1 MKMSVYRFSELF
13 TYQSGKAITP
23 EGGNVPVYGS
33 NGIVGFT
40 NRSKYS
46 NKIIIGRVGANCGS
60 VLYCDRDFNAT
71 DNTLITTCDET
82 KILYK
87 FAFYLLKQYGLNK
100 FSGGSAQPLLTQGYL
115 NPLKCELPEIEK
127 QRNIINILSR
137 YDETIVNN
145 NKRIKLLE
153 QMAQNLYKEW
163 FVRFRFPGWQNA
175 EFENGIP
182 KGWKV
187 EKLGNLFEITSSKRV
202 YENEY
207 VESGIPFYRSKEII
221 ELSNNQNVSLELYIS
236 DELYNRYKNAYGVP
250 KESDILIT
258 SVGSIGNIYQVQKND
273 KFYFKDGNLTW
284 IKSSKNK
291 ILSNYLVCWLQSD
304 IGKST
309 LLSSTIGTSQSALTI
324 ENLKRIKILLPNESS
339 LLKFSNIFS
348 SINKEIINL
357 TISKQNL
364 AKQRDLLLPRLMS
377 GKVEVK

>member
-1 MKMSVYRFSELF
+1 MKKLF
-13 TYQSGKAITP
+13 LATALCAFVGDVFA
-23 EGGNVPVYGS
+23 GNDAKDSQLDTLVVTTQPVMHC
-33 NGIVGFT
+33 
-40 NRSKYS
+40 SKCE
-46 NKIIIGRVGANCGS
+46 NKIKSNIRFVKGTKSIETSVPDQKVTII
-60 VLYCDRDFNAT
+60 Y
-71 DNTLITTCDET
+71 
-82 KILYK
+82 
-87 FAFYLLKQYGLNK
+87 
-100 FSGGSAQPLLTQGYL
+100 
-115 NPLKCELPEIEK
+115 
-127 QRNIINILSR
+127 
-137 YDETIVNN
+137 N
-145 NKRIKLLE
+145 NKKSSLEDFKKEFKRKKLEQERKVAKELLE
-153 QMAQNLYKEW
+153 KSREFDKLRREKKFNTDAISSSDFIEDEPRKEM
-163 FVRFRFPGWQNA
+163 
-175 EFENGIP
+175 
-182 KGWKV
+182 
-187 EKLGNLFEITSSKRV
+187 KRV

-364 AKQRDLLLPRLMS
+364 VKQRDLLLPRLMS
-377 GKVEVK
+377 GKLEVE